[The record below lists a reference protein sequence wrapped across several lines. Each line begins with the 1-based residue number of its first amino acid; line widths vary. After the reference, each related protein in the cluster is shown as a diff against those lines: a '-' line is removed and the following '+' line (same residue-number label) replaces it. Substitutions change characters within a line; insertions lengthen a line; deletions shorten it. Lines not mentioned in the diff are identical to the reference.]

1 MKKGF
6 TLIELLAVI
15 VILGIIAVITTPLIM
30 GVIEDARKNSAIQS
44 VNGLLEAGEQY
55 QIESMLEGDM
65 TSNINLTSDTLDIK
79 GSKPESGT
87 LLISA
92 SGNMSI
98 IAKYGNYCIQKKF
111 LEEVPSIIESEECEI
126 AQSELEAMDILKSP
140 TFESKTVSENEVTL
154 TYTTEEE
161 QNKIY
166 ETVCYYGKTESS
178 MSNKVVA
185 DDTNCKLPVEAGYAK
200 VCHISNSGM
209 ESCSEPKHLADYLI
223 LDGKMLV
230 EFESSVSLGREDTLD
245 QISYIE
251 KDGYLNLN
259 INYKEDGSPRMGLR
273 TKNSI
278 DLTNYAYLYVDLDAY
293 MKITST
299 TPSNPG
305 FGVHLKKSNNMS
317 ASDEIS
323 PGTIYDIVQG
333 TNVSSGWESRIE
345 RKTHTS
351 GRLNPQ
357 NGSGYLYLFKNSSH
371 SFELSSNIYNIWFQL
386 AE

>member
-1 MKKGF
+1 MNKKGF

-55 QIESMLEGDM
+55 QIKGMMDGTGKNEID
-65 TSNINLTSDTLDIK
+65 LTSDTLDIK

-161 QNKIY
+161 QNKIH
-166 ETVCYYGKTESS
+166 ETVCYYGKTD
-178 MSNKVVA
+178 SNLNAKVTA
-185 DDTNCKLPVEAGYAK
+185 NNNTCTYPATAAYAK
-200 VCHISNSGM
+200 VCHVGYSGM
-209 ESCSEPKHLADYLI
+209 ESCSDVKKLADYLI

-259 INYKEDGSPRMGLR
+259 INYQGNIGSPRMGLR

-278 DLTNYAYLYVDLDAY
+278 NLINYAYLYIDWEAY
-293 MKITST
+293 MKSTST
-299 TPSNPG
+299 TSSNPS
-305 FGVHLKKSNNMS
+305 FGLLLKTSDDIGSNN
-317 ASDEIS
+317 
-323 PGTIYDIVQG
+323 DILGFSIIQG
-333 TNVSSGWESRIE
+333 TNVSSGWEQQSE
-345 RKTHTS
+345 RQIQTASLSSKTE
-351 GRLNPQ
+351 N
-357 NGSGYLYLFKNSSH
+357 GYLHLSKNISS
-371 SFELSSNIYNIWFQL
+371 SFELSSNIYNIWLQL
-386 AE
+386 TE

>member
-55 QIESMLEGDM
+55 QIKGMMDGTIKNEIDL
-65 TSNINLTSDTLDIK
+65 TSNDLDIK

-87 LLISA
+87 LLIDTE
-92 SGNMSI
+92 GNMSI
-98 IAKYGNYCIQKKF
+98 IAKYGDYCIEKKF
-111 LEEVPSIIESEECEI
+111 LDEKPSIIESEECEI
-126 AQSELEAMDILKSP
+126 AQSELEAMNILKSP

-223 LDGKMLV
+223 LDGKMMV
-230 EFESSVSLGREDTLD
+230 EFTTQVTTGYEDNLN
-245 QISYIE
+245 QITYTE
-251 KDGYLNLN
+251 NNGYLTLN
-259 INYKEDGSPRMGLR
+259 IDDLSATSHPRFGFM
-273 TKNSI
+273 TVQPI
-278 DLTNYAYLYVDLDAY
+278 DLTNYIYLYVDLDVK
-293 MKITST
+293 M
-299 TPSNPG
+299 
-305 FGVHLKKSNNMS
+305 NNGS
-317 ASDEIS
+317 
-323 PGTIYDIVQG
+323 
-333 TNVSSGWESRIE
+333 VSSSPDFGYLFSDKNILDDMSSFYANGIIIRGLDVPENWSESKE
-345 RKTHTS
+345 RKTYLSMLNSINES
-351 GRLNPQ
+351 GNF
-357 NGSGYLYLFKNSSH
+357 YLWRNMCVA
-371 SFELSSNIYNIWFQL
+371 NVTANVYNIWLQL
-386 AE
+386 SN

>member
-65 TSNINLTSDTLDIK
+65 TSNINLTSDILDIK

-87 LLISA
+87 LLIDTE
-92 SGNMSI
+92 GNMSI
-98 IAKYGNYCIQKKF
+98 IAKYGNYCIEKKF
-111 LEEVPSIIESEECEI
+111 LDEKPSIIESEECEI
-126 AQSELEAMDILKSP
+126 AQSELEAMDILKTP
-140 TFESKTVSENEVTL
+140 TFGEKTVSDKEVTL

-161 QNKIY
+161 KNKIH

-200 VCHISNSGM
+200 VCHVSYSGM
-209 ESCSEPKHLADYLI
+209 ESCSDVKKLADYFI

-230 EFESSVSLGREDTLD
+230 NFTTTSEAGTITQNDGYITFSASENDVKRQVIYPVDAIDLSKYAHFYVDVDATEKLSSDGSNANFSIRISATNDINDAPNQTLILINDIIVLLQDPKEASIERTTFTNTLQNIDFHDYTKGYLMLGR
-245 QISYIE
+245 
-251 KDGYLNLN
+251 
-259 INYKEDGSPRMGLR
+259 
-273 TKNSI
+273 
-278 DLTNYAYLYVDLDAY
+278 
-293 MKITST
+293 
-299 TPSNPG
+299 
-305 FGVHLKKSNNMS
+305 
-317 ASDEIS
+317 
-323 PGTIYDIVQG
+323 
-333 TNVSSGWESRIE
+333 
-345 RKTHTS
+345 
-351 GRLNPQ
+351 
-357 NGSGYLYLFKNSSH
+357 NSSRAT
-371 SFELSSNIYNIWFQL
+371 LTVNIYNIWFQL